1 MKIAILT
8 TPNQWFIQYAEQ
20 LHKKI
25 ENSKLFFS
33 HKEMQDDF
41 DIVFILSYHSIIQEE
56 YLKKNKHNIVVHASD
71 LPQGKGWAPMFWQ
84 ILEGKNDIVFSMF
97 EAGRGVDDGEIYMKK
112 TLHLNGTE
120 LNDELRFK
128 QAEFIIEMCLD
139 FLKNY
144 EQCKIPRVQMGKE
157 SFYMKRGPKDSLLDI
172 HKTIEDQFN
181 LLRIVDNENY
191 PAFFYIK
198 NKKYILKIEEAND
211 ENR

>member
-97 EAGRGVDDGEIYMKK
+97 EASKGVDDGEIYMKK

-128 QAEFIIEMCLD
+128 QADFIIEMCLK

-144 EQCKIPRVQMGKE
+144 EQFKIPMAQIGNE
-157 SFYMKRGPKDSLLDI
+157 SFYVKRGPKDSVLDI

-181 LLRIVDNENY
+181 LLRIVDNESY
-191 PAFFYIK
+191 PAYFYRK
-198 NKKYILKIEEAND
+198 NKKYILKIEEAK
-211 ENR
+211 